1 MLSISVFQ
9 AAGIGDLGMHKPSHL
24 PNYPVH
30 QTMNVFMNGLPP
42 YFSAIRPLMSTP
54 MLHNMLPG
62 PASVAAASHRFL
74 TMGGIG
80 GGLGNP
86 LLPLPGLPGLPQPA
100 QMDMSHGNL
109 MSSMPFGGGM
119 KIPLKVPEV
128 PIRST
133 GGVQIEEIEDTS
145 VPQDLSTKSP
155 ATVSSEAEVTGFS
168 IRRNE
173 VSSPKINRENR
184 VENGVVNGLE
194 NGAESDCASSPEPVT
209 ENGYQT
215 DETRSS
221 ATPIEI
227 KPSSQSETMNLST
240 KAIADY
246 CTAYCQHA
254 KKLRLLRK
262 SVVHMLSVL
271 TPGLNMENGL
281 DYDSDAVDELLHE
294 VIYSNMD
301 DVLDGKD

>member
-1 MLSISVFQ
+1 
-9 AAGIGDLGMHKPSHL
+9 
-24 PNYPVH
+24 
-30 QTMNVFMNGLPP
+30 MNVFMNGGMSP
-42 YFSAIRPLMSTP
+42 YFNSMRPLVSSP
-54 MLHNMLPG
+54 MLPG
-62 PASVAAASHRFL
+62 MLPALPGSAAAVANHRFL
-74 TMGGIG
+74 TMGGL

-100 QMDMSHGNL
+100 QMEMPRESHMSNNL
-109 MSSMPFGGGM
+109 SPLGGM

-128 PIRST
+128 PVRNT
-133 GGVQIEEIEDTS
+133 NGGVHIEEIEDTS

-155 ATVSSEAEVTGFS
+155 ATIASDAEPTDFSSNRDIA
-168 IRRNE
+168 
-173 VSSPKINRENR
+173 SPK
-184 VENGVVNGLE
+184 VNGE
-194 NGAESDCASSPEPVT
+194 TESISSPEPALT

-221 ATPIEI
+221 ATPIDI
-227 KPSSQSETMNLST
+227 KPHHHEREPEDEDETMDLST
-240 KAIADY
+240 KEIPAF
-246 CTAYCQHA
+246 CSSYCQHA